1 MKLMLLIAL
10 MLCGCCGCD
19 TKDAT
24 SLQLDLDHLN
34 WQTFALIGLAYMMN
48 SQGHFATLAGMIKSL
63 LQGMKVLPAAD
74 SQEALTA
81 EQIAKLL
88 ADLYTQFAGHPDL
101 QQGVLDLM
109 KSHAL
114 PVPNDPADSDDS
126 VATAKPARKSRS

>member
-48 SQGHFATLAGMIKSL
+48 SQGHFATLAGMLKRT
-63 LQGMKVLPAAD
+63 LQGLKVLPAAD

-109 KSHAL
+109 QSHAL
-114 PVPNDPADSDDS
+114 PVPDDPESQDDS
-126 VATAKPARKSRS
+126 GVTAKPARKSRS